1 MLLYSAVEQLCAA
14 LSCREMGGAMCPIRR
29 PCHNVYYQH
38 HKYIPQGCQQPS
50 VLAMVYDTKIK
61 EDMNLLLLPHLHH
74 SIKNFQLHPRKYQH
88 KERYQNVIINTLQNE
103 GAQASK
109 RVNIIIANQGSLGE
123 CSSRKISILRECV
136 WGLLIVVNIM
146 SFRVYKNGL
155 EMSMGGKAICPRQ
168 WFPKL

>member
-50 VLAMVYDTKIK
+50 VLAMVYGTKVK
-61 EDMNLLLLPHLHH
+61 EHMNLMLLPHVHH

-88 KERYQNVIINTLQNE
+88 KERCSNDIINALQKLMKGPKGQYYYSQLGKS
-103 GAQASK
+103 GAP
-109 RVNIIIANQGSLGE
+109 LGKFQFLE
-123 CSSRKISILRECV
+123 SESGAI
-136 WGLLIVVNIM
+136 WIVVNII
-146 SFRVYKNGL
+146 VQGIQKWPW
-155 EMSMGGKAICPRQ
+155 K
-168 WFPKL
+168 